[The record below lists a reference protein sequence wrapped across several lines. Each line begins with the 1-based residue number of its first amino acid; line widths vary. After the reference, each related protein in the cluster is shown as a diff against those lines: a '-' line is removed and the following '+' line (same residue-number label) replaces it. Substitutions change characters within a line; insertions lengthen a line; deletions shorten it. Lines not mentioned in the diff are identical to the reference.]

1 MSWLFSLLTAVPGLL
16 NGLLAYLSKKQD
28 TAAVFDE
35 HSKDVSVAIVQ
46 SEVARQ
52 NAQRDITLSMHGH
65 KVFWIAWGLGVLPV
79 LGYHACIFFVST
91 FPALGW
97 TVLKVPAEE
106 LAYADLIV
114 KSVFTLT
121 GASTVVAGVANV
133 WAKRV

>member
-1 MSWLFSLLTAVPGLL
+1 MTWLFSLLTGLPGFL
-16 NGLLAYLSKKQD
+16 NGLLTYLNKRQD
-28 TAAVFDE
+28 TAVAQNSNAVTV
-35 HSKDVSVAIVQ
+35 DVAAIQ
-46 SEVARQ
+46 AEVVRQ
-52 NAQRDITLSMHGH
+52 QAQRDIAISMHSH

-114 KSVFTLT
+114 KSVFCLT
-121 GASTVVAGVANV
+121 GASTLVTGITNS
-133 WAKRV
+133 WSKRT